1 MMLES
6 KKMLLQNLDRNNEE
20 QGISKAQAEYLLS
33 CRKEKWVIRI
43 WQWVIMVLFL
53 GLWELGARIG
63 FINDFVFSSP
73 SRVVETMVSMAKD
86 GSLWY
91 HTGVTLAE
99 TFVSFLL
106 ILFFGIGIAVL
117 LWWNT
122 RLSGIFEPYLVMLN
136 SLPKSA
142 LAPVFIV
149 WLGANMKTIIV
160 AAVSVAVFG
169 SVLTLYHSFA
179 ETEEDKLKLITTLG
193 GTKKDIL
200 KKVILPGNIP
210 TVISLM
216 KVNLGLA
223 LVGVIIGE
231 FLAARAGL
239 GYLIIYGSQVF
250 QLNMVIMS
258 IIILCVIA
266 LGLYQ
271 GIQVVERQVK
281 KRI

>member
-1 MMLES
+1 MWMKS
-6 KKMLLQNLDRNNEE
+6 KKMLEETLDRRNVKPEL
-20 QGISKAQAEYLLS
+20 SAAQSDYLKQ
-33 CRKEKWVIRI
+33 CRKEKRQVRF
-43 WQWVIMVLFL
+43 WQWLILL
-53 GLWELGARIG
+53 LLLICWELGARSGI
-63 FINDFVFSSP
+63 INAFVFSSP
-73 SRVVETMVSMAKD
+73 SRIIQTILEMAED

-91 HTGVTLAE
+91 HTGITLLE
-99 TFVSFLL
+99 TFVSFFL
-106 ILFFGIGIAVL
+106 ILLSGTAMAVL
-117 LWWNT
+117 LWWNN
-122 RLSGIFEPYLVMLN
+122 RLSQIFEPYLVMLN

-179 ETEEDKLKLITTLG
+179 ETEEDKLKLIITLG

-210 TVISLM
+210 TFLSLM
-216 KVNLGLA
+216 KVNLGLS

-239 GYLIIYGSQVF
+239 GYLIIYASQVF
-250 QLNMVIMS
+250 KLDIVITS
-258 IIILCVIA
+258 IFILCVISV
-266 LGLYQ
+266 LLYH
-271 GIQVVERQVK
+271 GIARLE
-281 KRI
+281 KR

>member
-1 MMLES
+1 MMIES
-6 KKMLLQNLDRNNEE
+6 KKLLFQNLDRHQEKKE
-20 QGISKAQAEYLLS
+20 ISQAQAEYLRG
-33 CRKEKWVIRI
+33 CKREKRVVRL
-43 WQWVIMVLFL
+43 WQWIIMLLFL
-53 GLWELGARIG
+53 GLWELGARTG
-63 FINDFVFSSP
+63 VINAFVFSSP
-73 SRVVETMVSMAKD
+73 SRVAETVVSMAKD

-91 HTGVTLAE
+91 HTGITLAE

-106 ILFFGIGIAVL
+106 ILILGIGIAVL

-122 RLSGIFEPYLVMLN
+122 RLSEIFEPYLVMLN

-179 ETEEDKLKLITTLG
+179 GTEEDKLKLIVTLG

-216 KVNLGLA
+216 KVNLGLS

-239 GYLIIYGSQVF
+239 GYLIIYASQVF
-250 QLNMVIMS
+250 KLDIVITS
-258 IIILCVIA
+258 IFILCVISV
-266 LGLYQ
+266 LLYH
-271 GIQVVERQVK
+271 GIARLE
-281 KRI
+281 KR

>member
-1 MMLES
+1 MLMKS
-6 KKMLLQNLDRNNEE
+6 KEVLYRNLDRNGGTAE
-20 QGISKAQAEYLLS
+20 ISSAQREYLRG
-33 CRKEKWVIRI
+33 CKKEARVIRS
-43 WQWVIMVLFL
+43 WQWIIMVLFL
-53 GLWELGARIG
+53 EFWEVGARAG
-63 FINDFVFSSP
+63 FINAFVFSSP
-73 SRVVETMVSMAKD
+73 SRVVATIVSMAKD

-91 HTGVTLAE
+91 HTGITLAE
-99 TFVSFLL
+99 TFFSFFL
-106 ILFFGIGIAVL
+106 ILVFGIGIAIV

-169 SVLTLYHSFA
+169 TVLTLYHSFA
-179 ETEEDKLKLITTLG
+179 GTEEDKLKLITTLG

-200 KKVILPGNIP
+200 TKVILPGNIP

-239 GYLIIYGSQVF
+239 GYLIIYASQVF
-250 QLNMVIMS
+250 KLDIVITS
-258 IIILCVIA
+258 IFILCVISV
-266 LGLYQ
+266 LLYH
-271 GIQVVERQVK
+271 GIARLEK
-281 KRI
+281 K

>member
-6 KKMLLQNLDRNNEE
+6 KKVLLLNLDRQKEE
-20 QGISKAQAEYLLS
+20 QQISAAQAAYLRS
-33 CRKEKWVIRI
+33 CQREKRLVHF
-43 WQWVIMVLFL
+43 WQWIIMLLFL
-53 GLWELGARIG
+53 GAWELGARYG
-63 FINDFVFSSP
+63 WINSFVFSSP
-73 SRVVETMVSMAKD
+73 SRVLKTIVSMGKD

-91 HTGVTLAE
+91 HTGITLAE

-106 ILFFGIGIAVL
+106 ILFLVIGIAVL

-122 RLSGIFEPYLVMLN
+122 RLSKIFEPYLVMLN

-149 WLGANMKTIIV
+149 WLGANMRTIIV

-179 ETEEDKLKLITTLG
+179 ETEEDKLKLIITLG

-200 KKVILPGNIP
+200 TKVVLPGNIP
-210 TVISLM
+210 TVVSLM
-216 KVNLGLA
+216 KVNLGLS

-239 GYLIIYGSQVF
+239 GYLIIYASQVF
-250 QLNMVIMS
+250 KLDIVITS
-258 IIILCVIA
+258 IFILCVISV
-266 LGLYQ
+266 LLYH
-271 GIQVVERQVK
+271 GIARFEK
-281 KRI
+281 N

>member
-1 MMLES
+1 MLMKS
-6 KKMLLQNLDRNNEE
+6 KDILYRNLDRSSEVPE
-20 QGISKAQAEYLLS
+20 ISSAQKEYLRA
-33 CRKEKWVIRI
+33 CQKESRVIRC

-53 GLWELGARIG
+53 GFWELGARTG

-73 SRVVETMVSMAKD
+73 SRVVETIVSMAKD

-91 HTGVTLAE
+91 HTGITLAE
-99 TFVSFLL
+99 TFLSFFL
-106 ILFFGIGIAVL
+106 ILIFGMGIAVL

-122 RLSGIFEPYLVMLN
+122 RLSGVLEPYLVMLN

-169 SVLTLYHSFA
+169 TVLTLYHSFA

-200 KKVILPGNIP
+200 TKVILPGNIP

-231 FLAARAGL
+231 FLAAKAGL
-239 GYLIIYGSQVF
+239 GYLIIYASQVF
-250 QLNMVIMS
+250 KLDIVITS
-258 IIILCVIA
+258 IFILCVISV
-266 LGLYQ
+266 LLYH
-271 GIQVVERQVK
+271 GIAKLEK
-281 KRI
+281 K

>member
-1 MMLES
+1 MMLKTKRVLDQS
-6 KKMLLQNLDRNNEE
+6 LDRSGKE
-20 QGISKAQAEYLLS
+20 QEMSLAQQNYLDS
-33 CRKEKWVIRI
+33 CKREKRIIRSL
-43 WQWVIMVLFL
+43 QWLIMVVFL
-53 GLWELGARIG
+53 GLWELGARTG
-63 FINDFVFSSP
+63 VINSFVFSSP
-73 SRVVETMVSMAKD
+73 AGVLKTIVSMARD

-91 HTGVTLAE
+91 HTGITLAE
-99 TFVSFLL
+99 TFASFFL
-106 ILFFGIGIAVL
+106 ILFFGIGIAIL

-169 SVLTLYHSFA
+169 TVLTLYHSFA

-193 GTKKDIL
+193 GKKKDIL
-200 KKVILPGNIP
+200 TKVILPGNIP
-210 TVISLM
+210 TVVSLM

-231 FLAARAGL
+231 FLAAKAGL
-239 GYLIIYGSQVF
+239 GYLIIYASQVF
-250 QLNMVIMS
+250 KLDIVIS
-258 IIILCVIA
+258 AIFLLCVISV
-266 LGLYQ
+266 LLYH
-271 GIQVVERQVK
+271 GIAKLEK
-281 KRI
+281 K

>member
-1 MMLES
+1 MLMKS
-6 KKMLLQNLDRNNEE
+6 KGLLHQNLDRNAKRAEV
-20 QGISKAQAEYLLS
+20 SSAQAEYLQA
-33 CRKEKWVIRI
+33 CKRERWFIRS
-43 WQWVIMVLFL
+43 WQWVIMLLFL
-53 GLWELGARIG
+53 GLWEVGARVG
-63 FINDFVFSSP
+63 FINAFVFSSP
-73 SRVVETMVSMAKD
+73 SRVVETIISMAKD

-91 HTGVTLAE
+91 HTGITLAE
-99 TFVSFLL
+99 TFLSFFL
-106 ILFFGIGIAVL
+106 ILLFGIGIAVL

-169 SVLTLYHSFA
+169 TVLTLYHSFA

-200 KKVILPGNIP
+200 TKVILPGNIP

-231 FLAARAGL
+231 FLAAKAGL
-239 GYLIIYGSQVF
+239 GYLIIYASQVF
-250 QLNMVIMS
+250 KLDIVITS
-258 IIILCVIA
+258 IFLLCVISV
-266 LGLYQ
+266 LLYH
-271 GIQVVERQVK
+271 GIARLE
-281 KRI
+281 KR

>member
-1 MMLES
+1 MWMKS
-6 KKMLLQNLDRNNEE
+6 KKMLEETLDRRNVKPEL
-20 QGISKAQAEYLLS
+20 SAAQSDYLKQ
-33 CRKEKWVIRI
+33 CRKEKRQVRF
-43 WQWVIMVLFL
+43 WQWLILIL
-53 GLWELGARIG
+53 LLICWELGARSGI
-63 FINDFVFSSP
+63 INAFVFSSP
-73 SRVVETMVSMAKD
+73 SRIIQTILEMAED

-91 HTGVTLAE
+91 HTGITLLE
-99 TFVSFLL
+99 TFVSFFL
-106 ILFFGIGIAVL
+106 ILLSGTAMAVL
-117 LWWNT
+117 LWWNN
-122 RLSGIFEPYLVMLN
+122 RLSQIFEPYLVMLN

-179 ETEEDKLKLITTLG
+179 ETEEDKLKLIITLG

-210 TVISLM
+210 TFLSLM
-216 KVNLGLA
+216 KVNLGLS

-239 GYLIIYGSQVF
+239 GYLIIYASQVF
-250 QLNMVIMS
+250 KLDIVITS
-258 IIILCVIA
+258 IFILCVISV
-266 LGLYQ
+266 LLYH
-271 GIQVVERQVK
+271 GIARLE
-281 KRI
+281 KR

>member
-1 MMLES
+1 
-6 KKMLLQNLDRNNEE
+6 MLLKNKKVLDQNLNRHIDRQE
-20 QGISKAQAEYLLS
+20 ISAAQLEYLAS
-33 CRKEKWVIRI
+33 CKKEKRLIRI
-43 WQWVIMVLFL
+43 WQWTIMILFL
-53 GLWELGARIG
+53 GLWELGARTG
-63 FINDFVFSSP
+63 FINSFVFSSP
-73 SRVVETMVSMAKD
+73 SGVIRTITSMAKD

-91 HTGVTLAE
+91 HTGITLAE
-99 TFVSFLL
+99 TFLSFFL

-169 SVLTLYHSFA
+169 TVLTLYHSFA
-179 ETEEDKLKLITTLG
+179 GTEEDKLKLITTLG

-200 KKVILPGNIP
+200 TKVILPGNIP

-239 GYLIIYGSQVF
+239 GYLIIYASQVF
-250 QLNMVIMS
+250 KLDIVITS
-258 IIILCVIA
+258 IFILCVISV
-266 LGLYQ
+266 LLYH
-271 GIQVVERQVK
+271 GIARLEK
-281 KRI
+281 K

>member
-1 MMLES
+1 MMMRS
-6 KKMLLQNLDRNNEE
+6 KQMLYRNLDRSRVPEE
-20 QGISKAQAEYLLS
+20 ISSAQAEYLRL
-33 CRKEKWVIRI
+33 CQKEKRFIRS
-43 WQWVIMVLFL
+43 WQWIIMLLFL
-53 GLWELGARIG
+53 GFWEVGARTG
-63 FINDFVFSSP
+63 LINAFVFSSP
-73 SRVVETMVSMAKD
+73 SRVLDTVVSMAKD

-91 HTGVTLAE
+91 HTGITLAE
-99 TFVSFLL
+99 TFLSFFL
-106 ILFFGIGIAVL
+106 ILFFGIGIAIL

-169 SVLTLYHSFA
+169 TVLTLYHSFA
-179 ETEEDKLKLITTLG
+179 ETEEDKLKLIITLG
-193 GTKKDIL
+193 GKKKDIL
-200 KKVILPGNIP
+200 TKVILPGNIP

-216 KVNLGLA
+216 KVNLGLS

-239 GYLIIYGSQVF
+239 GYLIIYASQVF
-250 QLNMVIMS
+250 KLDIVISS
-258 IIILCVIA
+258 IFLLGAISVLLYHGIA
-266 LGLYQ
+266 KM
-271 GIQVVERQVK
+271 EK
-281 KRI
+281 K

>member
-1 MMLES
+1 MMMKS
-6 KKMLLQNLDRNNEE
+6 KQLLDGNLDRNKIKTE
-20 QGISKAQAEYLLS
+20 ISSAQAEYLRN
-33 CRKEKWVIRI
+33 CKREKRFIRS
-43 WQWVIMVLFL
+43 WQWMIMLFFL
-53 GLWELGARIG
+53 GFWEVGAQTG
-63 FINDFVFSSP
+63 FINAFVFSSP
-73 SRVVETMVSMAKD
+73 SRVWNTVISMAKD

-91 HTGVTLAE
+91 HTGITLAE
-99 TFVSFLL
+99 TFLSFFL
-106 ILFFGIGIAVL
+106 ILLFGIGIAVL

-169 SVLTLYHSFA
+169 TVLTLYHSFS

-193 GTKKDIL
+193 GGKKDIL

-210 TVISLM
+210 TVVSLM

-231 FLAARAGL
+231 FLAAKAGL
-239 GYLIIYGSQVF
+239 GYLIIYASQVF
-250 QLNMVIMS
+250 KLDIVISS
-258 IIILCVIA
+258 IFLLCMISVLLYHGIA
-266 LGLYQ
+266 KL
-271 GIQVVERQVK
+271 EK
-281 KRI
+281 K